1 MHKSIL
7 ILSFLSVWLINASCS
22 QSWNLE
28 KERDGVQVFTR
39 KVNNSSFKEYR
50 ANVEV
55 KTTFKKVID
64 MLYETK
70 SREIWLYNTPVIEEV
85 QKTDSTLCIYNRVD
99 APWPVSDRDNITCFY
114 TITSR
119 SDYAKIGMRLMKS
132 HPSFPEDDD
141 VVRIQQL
148 EGFWE
153 ITDLKNGYI
162 RLVQQ
167 CLADPGG
174 SLPAWLV
181 NSSVVDSPFFSMR
194 AIKKHLEN

>member
-1 MHKSIL
+1 MHRFIWIFWVGSL
-7 ILSFLSVWLINASCS
+7 MMGVTCHS
-22 QSWNLE
+22 QDWNLE
-28 KERDGVQVFTR
+28 KDRNGVKVYTR
-39 KVNNSSFKEYR
+39 KVSNSIFKEYR
-50 ANVEV
+50 ASVDV
-55 KTTFKKVID
+55 KTTFKKVIE

-114 TITSR
+114 SIISR
-119 SDYAKIGMRLMKS
+119 ADYAKIGMRLMKS

-181 NSSVVDSPFFSMR
+181 NSSVVDSPFFSMN
-194 AIKKHLEN
+194 AIKNYLEK

>member
-1 MHKSIL
+1 
-7 ILSFLSVWLINASCS
+7 
-22 QSWNLE
+22 
-28 KERDGVQVFTR
+28 
-39 KVNNSSFKEYR
+39 
-50 ANVEV
+50 
-55 KTTFKKVID
+55 
-64 MLYETK
+64 
-70 SREIWLYNTPVIEEV
+70 
-85 QKTDSTLCIYNRVD
+85 
-99 APWPVSDRDNITCFY
+99 
-114 TITSR
+114 
-119 SDYAKIGMRLMKS
+119 MKS

-181 NSSVVDSPFFSMR
+181 NSSVVDSPFFSMN
-194 AIKKHLEN
+194 AIKNYLEK